1 VAVELVRKEH
11 IVSPLK
17 KGIIESSNSEIP
29 KRRFA
34 EMTTSTIQ
42 VRKKGSITLPM
53 DLRAKYGV
61 DEGDVFTLIDMGDG
75 SFLLTPRISQ
85 VNRLGDRV
93 AEILRA
99 EDVSLD
105 ELLNTL
111 DDERE
116 RYYQERY
123 ATGTSQHGKE

>member
-1 VAVELVRKEH
+1 
-11 IVSPLK
+11 
-17 KGIIESSNSEIP
+17 
-29 KRRFA
+29 
-34 EMTTSTIQ
+34 MTTNTIQ

-53 DLRAKYGV
+53 DLRTKYGV

-99 EDVSLD
+99 EDVSMD

-123 ATGTSQHGKE
+123 AKE

>member
-1 VAVELVRKEH
+1 
-11 IVSPLK
+11 
-17 KGIIESSNSEIP
+17 
-29 KRRFA
+29 
-34 EMTTSTIQ
+34 MTNNTIQ

-53 DLRAKYGV
+53 DLRTKYGV

-123 ATGTSQHGKE
+123 AKE

>member
-1 VAVELVRKEH
+1 
-11 IVSPLK
+11 
-17 KGIIESSNSEIP
+17 
-29 KRRFA
+29 
-34 EMTTSTIQ
+34 MTTNTIQ

-53 DLRAKYGV
+53 DLRTKYGV

-123 ATGTSQHGKE
+123 AKE

>member
-1 VAVELVRKEH
+1 
-11 IVSPLK
+11 
-17 KGIIESSNSEIP
+17 
-29 KRRFA
+29 
-34 EMTTSTIQ
+34 MTTNTIQ
-42 VRKKGSITLPM
+42 VRKKGTFTLPM

-93 AEILRA
+93 AEILNS
-99 EDVSLD
+99 EGVSLED
-105 ELLNTL
+105 LLSTL

-123 ATGTSQHGKE
+123 AKD